1 LLHNAS
7 SCVVVPH
14 TRNIFTIHAVL
25 ASQSMELVSYAIH
38 SSWICAVEFSSVY
51 HCSCSHSGPGLIHDM
66 NFMSRSPCCVYSCRS
81 AFMYCCILSRRSA
94 FMYCWCMQGTVT
106 DTAGKVNL
114 AVSSLSFTRV
124 AYPLLS
130 GTSYEVIKSPGLL
143 TLT

>member
-1 LLHNAS
+1 MHFWPVGLCNWFPMQYTVAGYARLKLQAYTAH
-7 SCVVVPH
+7 SC
-14 TRNIFTIHAVL
+14 
-25 ASQSMELVSYAIH
+25 Q
-38 SSWICAVEFSSVY
+38 
-51 HCSCSHSGPGLIHDM
+51 GLIHDM
-66 NFMSRSPCCVYSCRS
+66 DFTCLMSSIPCCIYSRSG
-81 AFMYCCILSRRSA
+81 A

>member
-1 LLHNAS
+1 
-7 SCVVVPH
+7 
-14 TRNIFTIHAVL
+14 
-25 ASQSMELVSYAIH
+25 
-38 SSWICAVEFSSVY
+38 
-51 HCSCSHSGPGLIHDM
+51 
-66 NFMSRSPCCVYSCRS
+66 
-81 AFMYCCILSRRSA
+81 
-94 FMYCWCMQGTVT
+94 MYCWCMQGTVT